1 MLRMK
6 SINSENIRE
15 LRRRRKQRFLFLNN
29 TRKSV
34 LITTLIMSLLLAAV
48 ILTSSV
54 FYYGLLTPERTLK
67 TGELLSYRTIVS
79 LIVSVF
85 YFYILLSVQLWA
97 INRYSIQQYQ
107 LWLILLGL
115 LGGMLLLSVKITEMQ
130 QRWFSNGLPLQMN
143 MTVLYVKDVVI
154 VFLTFLFSMTIFLMK
169 QNHNKVVEVQDLEI
183 ENLQNRYTALK
194 SQTDPHFLFNSL
206 NTLNGLIGEDDQRA
220 REYVQQL
227 AQVFRHSMR
236 NKMVVHLSEE
246 LDFAHSYL
254 YLMCIRYFDCINV
267 NFDIDPQYLDYY
279 IIPSALQ
286 ILLENAIKHNVATLK
301 NPLSID
307 IRTTKDAIEVV
318 NKLQRREL
326 HTVDTSSGV
335 GLENLM
341 EQYRLIF
348 NKDISIVATECDFM
362 VSLPLVSSLSQLEP
376 RAKAL
381 I

>member
-1 MLRMK
+1 
-6 SINSENIRE
+6 
-15 LRRRRKQRFLFLNN
+15 
-29 TRKSV
+29 
-34 LITTLIMSLLLAAV
+34 MSLLLAAV

>member
-6 SINSENIRE
+6 SINSVNIRE

-67 TGELLSYRTIVS
+67 TSELLSYRTIVS

>member
-6 SINSENIRE
+6 SINSVNIRE

-143 MTVLYVKDVVI
+143 MTVLYLKDVVI

-279 IIPSALQ
+279 VIPSALQ

>member
-6 SINSENIRE
+6 SINSVNIRE

-307 IRTTKDAIEVV
+307 IRTTKDAIEVT

>member
-6 SINSENIRE
+6 SINSVNIRE

-348 NKDISIVATECDFM
+348 NKDTSIVATECDFM

>member
-6 SINSENIRE
+6 SINSVNIRE

-279 IIPSALQ
+279 VIPSALQ

>member
-6 SINSENIRE
+6 SINSVNIRE

-362 VSLPLVSSLSQLEP
+362 VSLPLVSSLLQLEP

>member
-6 SINSENIRE
+6 SINSVNIRE

-326 HTVDTSSGV
+326 PTVDTSSGV

>member
-6 SINSENIRE
+6 SINSVNIRE

-307 IRTTKDAIEVV
+307 IRITKDAIEVV

>member
-6 SINSENIRE
+6 SINSVNIRE

-206 NTLNGLIGEDDQRA
+206 NTLNGLIGADDQRA

>member
-6 SINSENIRE
+6 SINSVNIRE

-286 ILLENAIKHNVATLK
+286 ILLENANKHNVATLK

>member
-6 SINSENIRE
+6 SINSVNIRE

-246 LDFAHSYL
+246 LDFTHSYL

-279 IIPSALQ
+279 VIPSALQ

>member
-1 MLRMK
+1 MLRKK
-6 SINSENIRE
+6 SINSVNIRE

>member
-6 SINSENIRE
+6 SINSVNIRE

-254 YLMCIRYFDCINV
+254 YLMCIRYFDSINV

-326 HTVDTSSGV
+326 HTVDTSSRV

>member
-6 SINSENIRE
+6 SINSVNIRE
-15 LRRRRKQRFLFLNN
+15 LRRRRKQRSLFLNN

>member
-6 SINSENIRE
+6 SINSVNIRE

>member
-6 SINSENIRE
+6 SINSVNIRE

-362 VSLPLVSSLSQLEP
+362 VSLPLVSSLAQLEP

>member
-6 SINSENIRE
+6 SINSVNIRE

-107 LWLILLGL
+107 LWLILLCL

>member
-6 SINSENIRE
+6 SINSVNIRE

-206 NTLNGLIGEDDQRA
+206 NTLNGLIGEDDLRA

-348 NKDISIVATECDFM
+348 NKDISIVATECDFT

>member
-6 SINSENIRE
+6 SINSVNIRE

-267 NFDIDPQYLDYY
+267 SFDIDPQYLDYY

>member
-6 SINSENIRE
+6 SINSVNIRE

-79 LIVSVF
+79 LIISVF

>member
-6 SINSENIRE
+6 SINSVNIRE

-79 LIVSVF
+79 LIVSAF

>member
-6 SINSENIRE
+6 SINSVNIRE

-79 LIVSVF
+79 LIVSVS

>member
-1 MLRMK
+1 MLRLK
-6 SINSENIRE
+6 SINSVNIRE

>member
-6 SINSENIRE
+6 SINSVNIRE

-79 LIVSVF
+79 LIMSVF

>member
-6 SINSENIRE
+6 SINSMNIRE

-85 YFYILLSVQLWA
+85 YFYILLSVQLWT

>member
-6 SINSENIRE
+6 SINSVNIRE

-34 LITTLIMSLLLAAV
+34 LITTLIMSLLFAAV